1 MVDRV
6 VMWSPEQL
14 PTLALAAALV
24 AAVLAALGEA
34 LHARRIRRVGPL
46 AFGPRGRPRAW
57 TRLVPL
63 LRVAAVAGIEWSL
76 VILVTFD
83 NRTRESRRGNNTERH
98 LVVMLDVSPSM
109 LLSDAGESGDQ
120 TRNARAAEVLKSV
133 LDRLPDDHVRF
144 TAIGF
149 YTEARMLVE
158 KCRDRELVLH
168 LAAGTPFHVTYK
180 PGKTDILGSVN
191 QAGRMIDD
199 LPRKSATL
207 LVLSDGDSLPPSG
220 LKPLPSAVSQV
231 VVVGVGDP
239 ARGDFIDGHQS
250 RQDTANLGQLA
261 RRLGGRYDDCN
272 FRLLP
277 REALESLAADD
288 PSSSKWRLDRRTLAL
303 GLLSLGT
310 ATLCLL
316 PLLLDA
322 LGSPWRHRPA
332 TS

>member
-1 MVDRV
+1 MPT
-6 VMWSPEQL
+6 PEQL
-14 PTLALAAALV
+14 PSLALAAALV
-24 AAVLAALGEA
+24 AAGLAALGEW
-34 LHARRIRRVGPL
+34 LHGRRIRRIGPL
-46 AFGPRGRPRAW
+46 AFGPAGRPRAW

-63 LRVAAVAGIEWSL
+63 LRIASVAAIAWSL
-76 VILVTFD
+76 VTLVSFD
-83 NRTRESRRGNNTERH
+83 NRTRQRELGNNVERH

-109 LLSDAGESGDQ
+109 LLRDAGETGDL

-133 LDRLPDDHVRF
+133 LDRLPDEHVRM

-191 QAGRMIDD
+191 QVGKMIDE

-220 LKPLPSAVSQV
+220 LRPLPSCVAEV

-239 ARGDFIDGHQS
+239 ARGSFIDGHQS

-261 RRLGGRYDDCN
+261 RRLGGRYFDCN
-272 FRLLP
+272 HRPLP
-277 REALESLAADD
+277 REALDALTAENPAA
-288 PSSSKWRLDRRTLAL
+288 SKWRIDRRLAAVL
-303 GLLSLGT
+303 LLVAGAGLL
-310 ATLCLL
+310 CLI

-322 LGSPWRHRPA
+322 FGSPWRHRPA
-332 TS
+332 TATPARAN